1 LKAGRRPIDTPRN
14 VLAPG
19 IRPAGNVQ
27 PPIGTPATPSGASGM
42 SASVIEVQPPAA
54 RRRRWFSPDTRTA
67 VLYLVPAFLVMGII
81 TFYPLLYQ
89 TWLSF
94 TDFELK
100 NISGKIPPNLVGVD
114 NYVQIIQSKL
124 AIPNFEFARLLF
136 FNLWWAFSNVVIHV
150 ILGVAIALVLNTR
163 GLRFKRAYRALFI
176 LPVII
181 PPIIVATVWRS
192 IFDEDNGAVNM
203 ALGAVGTLFR
213 IPPDA
218 FKIDW
223 LGQVDDP
230 ISFIPL
236 PLAYFALLTANS
248 WLGWPLNAVVATG
261 ALQSIPPDLYEA
273 AEMDGASAWQK
284 FKTVTLPFL
293 RPAMLPYAI
302 YGFVV
307 TFNLFYLS
315 YFMTN
320 GGPFGRTE
328 LFVTQ
333 AYKLVNDFKFYGLA
347 AAFSVI
353 LFFILLVLTLI
364 TNRMAKA
371 TASYAD

>member
-1 LKAGRRPIDTPRN
+1 
-14 VLAPG
+14 
-19 IRPAGNVQ
+19 
-27 PPIGTPATPSGASGM
+27 M
-42 SASVIEVQPPAA
+42 SASVIEIQPPRA
-54 RRRRWFSPDTRTA
+54 RRRRRFSPDTRTA
-67 VLYLVPAFLVMGII
+67 ILYLIPAFLVMGII
-81 TFYPLLYQ
+81 TFYPLLFQ

-100 NISGKIPPNLVGVD
+100 NNSGKVPPNLVGID
-114 NYVQIIQSKL
+114 NYAQIVRSEVEV
-124 AIPNFEFARLLF
+124 PNFEFFRLLF

-150 ILGVAIALVLNTR
+150 VLGVAIALVLNTR
-163 GLRFKRAYRALFI
+163 GLRFKRTYRALFI

-192 IFDEDNGAVNM
+192 IFDQDNGAVNM
-203 ALGAVGTLFR
+203 GLGAIGTLFR

-236 PLAYFALLTANS
+236 PLAYFGLLTANS
-248 WLGWPLNAVVATG
+248 WLGWPLNSVVATG

-273 AEMDGASAWQK
+273 AEMDGAGPWQR
-284 FKTVTLPFL
+284 FRTVTLPFL

-315 YFMTN
+315 YFMT
-320 GGPFGRTE
+320 GGAPFGRTE
-328 LFVTQ
+328 LFVTT
-333 AYKLVNDFKFYGLA
+333 AYKLVNDFKLYGIA

-353 LFFILLVLTLI
+353 LFFILLALTLI